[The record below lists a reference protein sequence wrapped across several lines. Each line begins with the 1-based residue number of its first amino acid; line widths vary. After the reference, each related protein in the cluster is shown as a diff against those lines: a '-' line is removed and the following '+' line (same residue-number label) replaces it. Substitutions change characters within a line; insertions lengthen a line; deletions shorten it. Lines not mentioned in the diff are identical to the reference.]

1 MQAFSR
7 ISRTIL
13 EDRWRREMK
22 ACTAIGTTIRVTVTF
37 TDRQGTTHTDDF
49 VLPLN
54 TLQNIS
60 HTADY
65 DYRWCAS
72 PDVLMDKVKTRWN
85 IQYYQ
90 LQTMDA
96 VYLFTDTC
104 LYVRDFR

>member
-1 MQAFSR
+1 MQAFSVD
-7 ISRTIL
+7 IL
-13 EDRWRREMK
+13 EFLWREQTT
-22 ACTAIGTTIRVTVTF
+22 ACTAFRTSSIRVTMTF

-72 PDVLMDKVKTRWN
+72 PDDLMDKVKTRWN
-85 IQYYQ
+85 IQHYK
-90 LQTMDA
+90 LQSEDS

-104 LYVRDFR
+104 LVVRDEQ